1 MTPSIRSAT
10 GPDRHAWPSDDSR
23 ILSVLA
29 GPETVSTTMWYRAS
43 LDDEQIAAGFVA
55 AIRSQFAK
63 AVQSAGEPS
72 GACLFVTSRQSAEEL
87 EAADDSRLNDED
99 AVYFSP
105 ASVAAVRHMIAH
117 YNALPS
123 PPPIRSR
130 ASLLVGQPSD
140 WDLLPR
146 STH

>member
-1 MTPSIRSAT
+1 
-10 GPDRHAWPSDDSR
+10 
-23 ILSVLA
+23 
-29 GPETVSTTMWYRAS
+29 MWYRA
-43 LDDEQIAAGFVA
+43 LLNHEQIAAGFVA

-72 GACLFVTSRQSAEEL
+72 GACLFVTSGETAEVP
-87 EAADDSRLNDED
+87 EAVDAEPSTEDE

-117 YNALPS
+117 YNARPS
-123 PPPIRSR
+123 PPPARGR
-130 ASLLVGQPSD
+130 ATLLVGRPSD